1 MINKKYMIKS
11 NNQLKDKRV
20 QNAKTERQWLLIIK
34 SNYSF
39 LNLEEDPT

>member
-20 QNAKTERQWLLIIK
+20 QNAKTERQWLSIIK

-39 LNLEEDPT
+39 LNLEDPT